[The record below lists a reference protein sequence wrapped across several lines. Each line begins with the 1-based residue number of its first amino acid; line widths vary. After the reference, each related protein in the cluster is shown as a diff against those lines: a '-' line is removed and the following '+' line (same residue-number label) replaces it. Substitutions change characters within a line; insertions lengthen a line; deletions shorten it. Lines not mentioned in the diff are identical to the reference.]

1 MADSKEQILL
11 ELKIEENIA
20 LSSLNRVKK
29 SIKTLDKESDIYNE
43 TLKEQARLE
52 KHLASIREKTVKVN
66 KDAENSTKKLNNAH
80 VQGKTAVG
88 ASTSATLELGR
99 VLSDMPYGIR
109 GVANNLQQLA
119 SNLFF
124 MSKATDAATGKSVGL
139 TGAVGNLLKGLIGPA
154 GILIAFQGVIALLDY
169 FKVGMNSASSSA
181 SDFKGDLENLVNTLD
196 DLYISQANTN
206 DKILEYIEYRA
217 LAKKSDEEL
226 KELTEELAD
235 LDEEIT
241 DKKRKNSE
249 FELLF
254 SKKTKGITI
263 EQYKA
268 LSEQEKLEARR
279 IAQWGNLTKRLGDY
293 EQRAIKVSELDTT
306 RIETYNKNISVIRK
320 LKEEQDK
327 LSAAEEG
334 TLKAL
339 KKSKKEFEEKRSA
352 LSKTSEDYKRL
363 SVAIDEVQEKIDKI
377 EGKGSDRERVF
388 TLVTPDSIKK
398 QVKLG
403 KSLIKAVAKVMDV
416 ELGKNPIDLNK
427 LINVELSDETKDAIA
442 EYNRQLAAETARQD
456 KLTDAENFIKKSQ
469 EVLGGMT
476 DFMNAQF
483 ERELTIEQNKTNAL
497 NVELNNRLNN
507 ENLSKDERAKIQNQI
522 AINDEKLRVKQEK
535 IAKKQ
540 FDMNKA
546 SNIAN
551 ALMDTSAA
559 AIGVMKD
566 AKGGFLARLS
576 QALPTIAFG
585 LAQVATISRQKFQTS
600 AAKIPIQTA
609 TNGGSDSASERSE
622 PSFNIVGRSG
632 ENLLINAIQAQF
644 GKPLKAYVVS
654 RDVTT
659 QQQLDGMIVG
669 QAGT

>member
-1 MADSKEQILL
+1 MADDNKII
-11 ELKIEENIA
+11 LKIQVEKGGSTA
-20 LSSLNRVKK
+20 
-29 SIKTLDKESDIYNE
+29 
-43 TLKEQARLE
+43 TLKNFENQVLKSGVAIKDLSNSLGNFTTSRLKMDGQVKVTTDQFKRLE
-52 KHLASIREKTVKVN
+52 KSV
-66 KDAENSTKKLNNAH
+66 
-80 VQGKTAVG
+80 GGFKTATG

-124 MSKATDAATGKSVGL
+124 MSKATDAATGKSVGFM
-139 TGAVGNLLKGLIGPA
+139 GAIGNVVKGLIGPA

-169 FKVGMNSASSSA
+169 FKVGMDSASSSA
-181 SDFKGDLENLVNTLD
+181 SDFKGDLDDLVNTLD

-226 KELTEELAD
+226 KELTEDLAD
-235 LDEEIT
+235 LNEDIA
-241 DKKRKNSE
+241 DKRRINSE

-293 EQRAIKVSELDTT
+293 EQRAIKVGELETT

-339 KKSKKEFEEKRSA
+339 IKSKKEFEEKRSA

-363 SVAIDEVQEKIDKI
+363 SVAIDEVQNKIDKI
-377 EGKGSDRERVF
+377 KGGKDIFKGKFIESYYNEIAGLEEIVKDEDFDGISDSAKIEGE
-388 TLVTPDSIKK
+388 LVLKPK
-398 QVKLG
+398 V
-403 KSLIKAVAKVMDV
+403 AVIG
-416 ELGKNPIDLNK
+416 E
-427 LINVELSDETKDAIA
+427 
-442 EYNRQLAAETARQD
+442 D
-456 KLTDAENFIKKSQ
+456 KLDIFIKNYK
-469 EVLGGMT
+469 VLMSGINDLVSGEF
-476 DFMNAQF
+476 DRQ
-483 ERELTIEQNKTNAL
+483 LTIEQNKTNAL
-497 NVELNNRLNN
+497 NEELNNRLLN
-507 ENLSKDERAKIQNQI
+507 ESLSADQRKSIQNEIAQNDER
-522 AINDEKLRVKQEK
+522 LRVKQEAIK
-535 IAKKQ
+535 KKQ
-540 FDMNKA
+540 FKQQKA
-546 SNIAN
+546 FNISMAVIS
-551 ALMDTSAA
+551 TYSAA
-559 AIGVMKD
+559 AKVLD
-566 AKGGFLARLS
+566 DTKGGSFAR
-576 QALPTIAFG
+576 IAGMVAVIGAG
-585 LAQVATISRQKFQTS
+585 LAQVAAISRQKYQSSSANTPIRTS
-600 AAKIPIQTA
+600 
-609 TNGGSDSASERSE
+609 GGASGGASERAE
-622 PSFNIVGRSG
+622 PSFNIVGRSND
-632 ENLLINAIQAQF
+632 NLIINAIQAQF

>member
-1 MADSKEQILL
+1 MADDNKILL
-11 ELKIEENIA
+11 KIQIEKGG
-20 LSSLNRVKK
+20 STV
-29 SIKTLDKESDIYNE
+29 
-43 TLKEQARLE
+43 TLKNFENQVIKSGVAIKDLNNSIGNFTTSRLKMDGQVKVTTDQFKRLE
-52 KHLASIREKTVKVN
+52 KSV
-66 KDAENSTKKLNNAH
+66 
-80 VQGKTAVG
+80 GGFKTAAG

-139 TGAVGNLLKGLIGPA
+139 TGAVWNLLKGLIGPA

-169 FKVGMNSASSSA
+169 FKVGMDSASSSA
-181 SDFKGDLENLVNTLD
+181 SDFKGDLDNLVNTLD
-196 DLYISQANTN
+196 NLYISQANTN

-235 LDEEIT
+235 LDEDIA
-241 DKKRKNSE
+241 DKRRINSE

-254 SKKTKGITI
+254 SKKMKGITI

-293 EQRAIKVSELDTT
+293 EQRAIKVSELETT
-306 RIETYNKNISVIRK
+306 RLETYNKNISVIRK

-327 LSAAEEG
+327 LSAAEKDS
-334 TLKAL
+334 LKGLKNTVIEL
-339 KKSKKEFEEKRSA
+339 KKERELRSKSP
-352 LSKTSEDYKRL
+352 EDYKRL
-363 SVAIDEVQEKIDKI
+363 SIEIQEFQDKIDKI
-377 EGKGSDRERVF
+377 EAKNKGKRERVT
-388 TLVTPDSIKK
+388 TLITPDGIKK

-403 KSLIKAVAKVMDV
+403 KSLIKAVARVMGV
-416 ELGKNPIDLNK
+416 EIGKNPIDLNK
-427 LINVELSDETKDAIA
+427 LIDVELSDETKA
-442 EYNRQLAAETARQD
+442 L
-456 KLTDAENFIKKSQ
+456 IKKYNEDLKAEMALSDQLGDAQDFISKSQ
-469 EVLGGMT
+469 DILGGMT
-476 DFMNAQF
+476 NFMNAQF
-483 ERELTIEQNKTNAL
+483 EREMTIESNKTSAL
-497 NVELNNRLNN
+497 NEELNNRLLN
-507 ENLSKDERAKIQNQI
+507 ENLSKDERVKIQNQI
-522 AINDEKLRVKQEK
+522 AINDEKLRKKQEK

-546 SNIAN
+546 SNIAS

-566 AKGGFLARLS
+566 AKGGFFARLS

-600 AAKIPIQTA
+600 AAKTPIRTTA
-609 TNGGSDSASERSE
+609 DGGAGGATSERAE
-622 PSFNIVGRSG
+622 PSFNIVGRSND
-632 ENLLINAIQAQF
+632 NLLINAIQAQF

>member
-1 MADSKEQILL
+1 MADE
-11 ELKIEENIA
+11 KIVFKVVVDDEGNI
-20 LSSLNRVKK
+20 VKLQSTEK
-29 SIKTLDKESDIYNE
+29 GFRDID
-43 TLKEQARLE
+43 L
-52 KHLASIREKTVKVN
+52 TVKN
-66 KDAENSTKKLNNAH
+66 AENSAKKLN
-80 VQGKTAVG
+80 QTIGKTGSGATLKGVKLTRIEYDKLIKTQHQAKSAVG

-124 MSKATDAATGKSVGL
+124 MSKATDATTGKTVGL
-139 TGAVGNLLKGLIGPA
+139 MGAFGSLLKGLIGPA
-154 GILIAFQGVIALLDY
+154 GILIAFQGIIALFDFLSQGAKDVE
-169 FKVGMNSASSSA
+169 KSV
-181 SDFKGDLENLVNTLD
+181 SDL
-196 DLYISQANTN
+196 
-206 DKILEYIEYRA
+206 
-217 LAKKSDEEL
+217 
-226 KELTEELAD
+226 
-235 LDEEIT
+235 
-241 DKKRKNSE
+241 NSE
-249 FELLF
+249 FKDLATILTENVNVSIEDYLKLVKQKTDLDDKLTKSSKRLKEIEEELQGIQYSKERTNNFELLQKLRNQEITLQNEIETIYKT
-254 SKKTKGITI
+254 SADSINKYKKAKDDLTKADEDSLKGLKNT
-263 EQYKA
+263 
-268 LSEQEKLEARR
+268 LSE
-279 IAQWGNLTKRLGDY
+279 
-293 EQRAIKVSELDTT
+293 
-306 RIETYNKNISVIRK
+306 
-320 LKEEQDK
+320 
-327 LSAAEEG
+327 
-334 TLKAL
+334 L
-339 KKSKKEFEEKRSA
+339 KKERELRAKSP
-352 LSKTSEDYKRL
+352 EDYKRL
-363 SVAIDEVQEKIDKI
+363 SIEIQEFQDKIDKI
-377 EGKGSDRERVF
+377 EAKNKGKRERVT

-403 KSLIKAVAKVMDV
+403 KSLIKAVAKVMGV

-427 LINVELSDETKDAIA
+427 LIDVELSDETKA
-442 EYNRQLAAETARQD
+442 L
-456 KLTDAENFIKKSQ
+456 IKKYNEDLKAEMALSDQLGDAQDFISKSQ
-469 EVLGGMT
+469 DILGGMT

-483 ERELTIEQNKTNAL
+483 EREMTIESNKTNAL
-497 NVELNNRLNN
+497 NEQLNQRLLN

-522 AINDEKLRVKQEK
+522 ALNDEKLRVKQEK

-566 AKGGFLARLS
+566 AKGGFFARLS

-600 AAKIPIQTA
+600 AAKTPIRTTA
-609 TNGGSDSASERSE
+609 DGGTGGATSERAE
-622 PSFNIVGRSG
+622 PSFNIVGRSND
-632 ENLLINAIQAQF
+632 NLLINAIQAQF

>member
-124 MSKATDAATGKSVGL
+124 MSKATDAATGNVVGFG
-139 TGAVGNLLKGLIGPA
+139 GAVSRLLKGLIGPA
-154 GILIAFQGVIALLDY
+154 GILIAFQGIIALFDFLSQGAKDVEKSVSDLNSEFQDLATILTDNVNVSIKDY
-169 FKVGMNSASSSA
+169 LK
-181 SDFKGDLENLVNTLD
+181 LVKQKTDLD
-196 DLYISQANTN
+196 DKLT
-206 DKILEYIEYRA
+206 
-217 LAKKSDEEL
+217 KSSERL
-226 KELTEELAD
+226 KEIEEELAGIQYSRERTNNFEI
-235 LDEEIT
+235 LQTLKQKEIKLQEEIGT
-241 DKKRKNSE
+241 IYETSANDINDYKKAKDD
-249 FELLF
+249 
-254 SKKTKGITI
+254 
-263 EQYKA
+263 
-268 LSEQEKLEARR
+268 
-279 IAQWGNLTKRLGDY
+279 LTKADEDSLKGL
-293 EQRAIKVSELDTT
+293 KNTVS
-306 RIETYNKNISVIRK
+306 
-320 LKEEQDK
+320 Q
-327 LSAAEEG
+327 
-334 TLKAL
+334 L
-339 KKSKKEFEEKRSA
+339 KKERELRAKSP
-352 LSKTSEDYKRL
+352 EDYKRL
-363 SVAIDEVQEKIDKI
+363 SVKIQEFQDKIDEI
-377 EGKGSDRERVF
+377 EAKNKGKRERVT

-403 KSLIKAVAKVMDV
+403 KSLIKAVAKVMGV
-416 ELGKNPIDLNK
+416 ELGKNPVDLNK
-427 LINVELSDETKDAIA
+427 LIDVELSDETKAAIA
-442 EYNRQLAAETARQD
+442 EYNRQIAIEMALTD
-456 KLTDAENFIKKSQ
+456 KLLGAEGFVSKSQ
-469 EVLGGMT
+469 EVLGSMT

-483 ERELTIEQNKTNAL
+483 KRELTVEQNKTNAL

-507 ENLSKDERAKIQNQI
+507 ENLSKDERVKIQNQI

-566 AKGGFLARLS
+566 AKGGFFARLS

-600 AAKIPIQTA
+600 AAKTPIQTA

>member
-1 MADSKEQILL
+1 MADSKEEILYQ
-11 ELKIEENIA
+11 LKIEENRA
-20 LSSLNRVKK
+20 LKSLTKVKEGV
-29 SIKTLDKESDIYNE
+29 KTLDRRTTKYKE
-43 TLKEQARLE
+43 TVKEQIRLE
-52 KHLASIREKTVKVN
+52 SQLASIRKQRIQVN
-66 KDAENSTKKLNNAH
+66 KGVEKSVKDLTKAQ
-80 VQGKTAVG
+80 VQKKNAVG

-124 MSKATDAATGKSVGL
+124 MSKATDAATGKTVGFG
-139 TGAVGNLLKGLIGPA
+139 GAVGRLLKGLIGPA
-154 GILIAFQGVIALLDY
+154 GILIAFQGIIALFDY
-169 FKVGMNSASSSA
+169 FSTGAKKAEDSVRDYLSG
-181 SDFKGDLENLVNTLD
+181 VD
-196 DLYISQANTN
+196 DLLKVQTDLN
-206 DKILEYIEYRA
+206 DKIEEYLVLQKLKQE
-217 LAKKSDEEL
+217 LDTSKTKSNKKLKELDEEL
-226 KELTEELAD
+226 LKIDKDKQSALKLLTLNQQAYQKSLDKTTTKSKGYLKGETENADKLEKLTKRENEINEERA
-235 LDEEIT
+235 
-241 DKKRKNSE
+241 
-249 FELLF
+249 
-254 SKKTKGITI
+254 GITGDYL
-263 EQYKA
+263 EQLRKYR
-268 LSEQEKLEARR
+268 EEKD
-279 IAQWGNLTKRLGDY
+279 NLTKAD
-293 EQRAIKVSELDTT
+293 ADTL
-306 RIETYNKNISVIRK
+306 KG
-320 LKEEQDK
+320 LKEEIVQ
-327 LSAAEEG
+327 
-334 TLKAL
+334 L
-339 KKSKKEFEEKRSA
+339 KKKREIEA
-352 LSKTSEDYKRL
+352 KLPEDYKRL
-363 SVAIDEVQEKIDKI
+363 SVAIDEVQKKIDEI

-403 KSLIKAVAKVMDV
+403 KGLIKAVAKVMNV

-427 LINVELSDETKDAIA
+427 LIDVELSDETKAAIA
-442 EYNRQLAAETARQD
+442 EYNRQLAIEMALTD
-456 KLTDAENFIKKSQ
+456 KLLGAEGFVSKSQ
-469 EVLGGMT
+469 EVLGSMT

-483 ERELTIEQNKTNAL
+483 KRELTVEQNKTNAL

-507 ENLSKDERAKIQNQI
+507 ENLSKDERVKIQNQI

-600 AAKIPIQTA
+600 AAKTPIQTA

>member
-124 MSKATDAATGKSVGL
+124 MSKATDAATGKIVGFG
-139 TGAVGNLLKGLIGPA
+139 GAVGRLLKGLIGPA
-154 GILIAFQGVIALLDY
+154 GILIAFQGIIALFDFLSQGAKDVEKSVSDLNSEFQDLATILTDNVNVSIKDY
-169 FKVGMNSASSSA
+169 LK
-181 SDFKGDLENLVNTLD
+181 LVKQKTDLD
-196 DLYISQANTN
+196 DKLT
-206 DKILEYIEYRA
+206 
-217 LAKKSDEEL
+217 KSSERL
-226 KELTEELAD
+226 KEIEEELAGIQYSRERTNNFEI
-235 LDEEIT
+235 LQTLKQKEIKLQEEIGT
-241 DKKRKNSE
+241 IYETSANDINDYKKAKDD
-249 FELLF
+249 
-254 SKKTKGITI
+254 
-263 EQYKA
+263 
-268 LSEQEKLEARR
+268 
-279 IAQWGNLTKRLGDY
+279 LTKADEDSLKGL
-293 EQRAIKVSELDTT
+293 KNTVS
-306 RIETYNKNISVIRK
+306 
-320 LKEEQDK
+320 Q
-327 LSAAEEG
+327 
-334 TLKAL
+334 L
-339 KKSKKEFEEKRSA
+339 KKERELRAKSP
-352 LSKTSEDYKRL
+352 EDYKRL
-363 SVAIDEVQEKIDKI
+363 SVKIQEFQDKIDEI
-377 EGKGSDRERVF
+377 EAKNKGKRERVT

-403 KSLIKAVAKVMDV
+403 KSLIKAVAKVMGV
-416 ELGKNPIDLNK
+416 ELGKNPVDLNK
-427 LINVELSDETKDAIA
+427 LIDVELSDETKAAIA
-442 EYNRQLAAETARQD
+442 EYNRQIAIEMALTD
-456 KLTDAENFIKKSQ
+456 KLLGAEGFVSKSQ
-469 EVLGGMT
+469 EVLGSMT

-483 ERELTIEQNKTNAL
+483 KRELTVEQNKTNAL

-507 ENLSKDERAKIQNQI
+507 ENLSKDERVKIQNQI